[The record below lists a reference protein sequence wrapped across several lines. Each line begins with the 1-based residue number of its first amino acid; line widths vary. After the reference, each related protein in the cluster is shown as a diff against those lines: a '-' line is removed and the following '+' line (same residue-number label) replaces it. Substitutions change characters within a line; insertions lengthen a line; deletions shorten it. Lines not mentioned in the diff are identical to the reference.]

1 MLKLSLRH
9 VQNIGVTFDGDKGM
23 LYFRNSTMFSHLF
36 FREMKDLTFGAFR
49 RLLFARLGPTLAA
62 LKLLSL
68 GKVQINLAFR
78 SLIRNFAGQ
87 IKKITN

>member
-1 MLKLSLRH
+1 
-9 VQNIGVTFDGDKGM
+9 
-23 LYFRNSTMFSHLF
+23 
-36 FREMKDLTFGAFR
+36 MKDLTIEAFR

-78 SLIRNFAGQ
+78 SLGANFSCAEVTFTRKSPNKFGFSLAYP
-87 IKKITN
+87 